1 MRLFSP
7 LTAAAEKPRILVVE
21 DEAAT
26 QFILMHFLE
35 EHGFA
40 VLSASC
46 AAEAMTLL
54 ETSPAVAAVFTDV
67 RLPDMNGHAL
77 AQSIRRAYP
86 DMPIIL
92 GSGSGL
98 APALATG
105 ESYSFFMKP
114 YDFPQIARHIHGLV
128 SRAA

>member
-7 LTAAAEKPRILVVE
+7 FVPAAEKPTILVVE

-26 QFILMHFLE
+26 QFILAHFLE
-35 EHGFA
+35 EHGFT

-46 AAEAMTLL
+46 AAEAMILL
-54 ETSPAVAAVFTDV
+54 ETGTSIAAVFTDV

-77 AQSIRRAYP
+77 AQAIRRNRP
-86 DMPIIL
+86 DLPIVL

-105 ESYSFFMKP
+105 ESYAFFMKP
-114 YDFPQIARHIHGLV
+114 YDFPAIAQHIRGLV

>member
-1 MRLFSP
+1 MRLLRSLDSQAKR
-7 LTAAAEKPRILVVE
+7 LTILVVE

-26 QFILMHFLE
+26 QFILAHFLE

-54 ETSPAVAAVFTDV
+54 ETTSGVAAVFTDV

-77 AQSIRRAYP
+77 AQTIRALYP
-86 DMPIIL
+86 DLPIIL

-105 ESYSFFMKP
+105 EAYAFFMKP
-114 YDFPQIARHIHGLV
+114 YDFPEIARHIRGLV